1 MKNLWCNY
9 SSPIHK
15 SSCDRRDTDCIKASL
30 IGAPLVGD
38 RAIDISCLTKAS
50 LSVKNKH
57 KKHLVCID
65 PRVENYQHLASGV
78 KPGTE
83 IIVLDRTLDGVEQ
96 ITEILA
102 KRSLISSLQIVA
114 HGNEASV
121 QLGSTLL
128 NDENLPKYDLHL
140 QQWHKAFR
148 KKADI
153 LLLACRVGSG
163 KSGIAF
169 VRKLR
174 QLTGANIAASN
185 NLIGSAKLGGNWKLN
200 VTAGRVKTGIAFETK
215 TQETY
220 SAVLVSLVDESFQD
234 ASLIGPWISGVTGT
248 SDAPA
253 LTAGT
258 GTDSFPGLNI
268 DPVGSGAL
276 RLTSRTFDQSTFVIY
291 NSQVPV
297 NSGLNIVFDIFPY
310 NGTARPNL
318 AGRTGDGISFFL
330 IDGTVTPTQAG
341 GYGGSLGY
349 AQNIDTNQSGLLGGY
364 LGIGLDEFGNFSTE
378 TQGRAGGIPGG
389 RRADSVTLR
398 GSEVTQYQ
406 FLTSTFV
413 PQGIDNI
420 PDTVNPVPPNG
431 PNNTITTSREAA
443 RRRVQIILQPPTS
456 ATPNRLTVNFDLNKN
471 GLFTDEGETIIDI
484 ANLEDINGPIPATFK
499 FGFAGSTGDATNI
512 HDIRTLS
519 IQTIDVPLTTAD
531 VASTKT
537 GPAAAAPG
545 SSITYTITTVNN
557 GPNDSEN
564 VVVEDR
570 LPVGA
575 VFSSADGDGTFN
587 ETTRLVTWPTI
598 PNLPVGAT
606 ATRTVTVTTPTTLGP
621 ITNSV
626 FSSSSTIDPV
636 PGNNSGSSPDARVTT
651 TITNDIADV
660 VTVKTG
666 PATAVA
672 GSTVTYTI
680 TAANSGP
687 SPAAN
692 VAIAD
697 SIVPG
702 LTGVSVSEGG
712 TYNATTGIVTWP
724 AIASLASAASAN
736 RTVSFAVP
744 ATGGTVA
751 NTASSTSTSPDP
763 NPDNNNGTTPEARV
777 TTTIADSA
785 DVVTLK
791 TGPATA
797 TPGSTVTYTITAEN
811 TGPSTATNITITDSI
826 VPGLTGVTASN
837 GGVYNPATGIVSF
850 PPIASLADGV
860 TVSRTVRFPVPATG
874 AVSNTARST
883 STTNDPNPG
892 NNNGSQPGAT
902 VATSI
907 AATPTPTPPLP
918 PTPTPTPTPANLRP
932 IANNVNLELPPSS
945 IVAIAGLGGSDPDGS
960 IASFT
965 INTVPPA
972 SEGLIFLGNPDT
984 GGTLVTAGQILT
996 PAEIDQLFFQST
1008 ANFTTAN
1015 FTYSATDNQGATSPA
1030 SATVSAIPLNEPTP
1044 TPTPPTPPTPTP
1056 TPTPPT
1062 PTPTPTPTPPT
1073 PTPTPTPI
1081 PPTPIPP
1088 TPTPT
1093 PPTPTPTPPEPTP
1106 TPTPTPPE
1114 PTPTPTPTPTPPEP
1128 KPPTP
1133 TPTPTPPTPTPT
1145 PPEPTPTP
1153 TPPEPT
1159 PTPPTP
1165 TPAAEPTPIFNP
1177 VPEPDT
1183 NCGCDPLQQPPLIT
1197 FIPPQPSPQLNFDS
1211 NAAQL
1216 TDIQN
1221 TRIGTE
1227 GNDYLTGNQTN
1238 ELFLAQGGD
1247 DTVLGAAGSD
1257 LIFGEPQRDFIAAG
1271 GGNDIVY
1278 AGIDSDLVFG
1288 GKDNDRIFGDRNS
1301 DTLYGDRDSDTI
1313 VGDNGNNIDLTDNDG
1328 DLIFGGSS
1336 GDAIAGTQGNDTI
1349 YSGKGPD
1356 IAYGGTDNDL
1366 IWGDKGPDTLSGDN
1380 GDDSVFGGLLN
1391 SLDSDPDG
1399 FDLLTG
1405 GEGNDLLHGQEQDD
1419 TLVGGNGRDLL
1430 FGGKADDRIFGETDS
1445 DTLYGN
1451 QGSDTIIGDYGTA
1464 AGSTIATDEGDLI
1477 FGNDGG
1483 DLIGGGSGNDSIF
1496 AGKGNDLVYGGKD
1509 NDLIWGEL
1517 GADTI
1522 IGDQGDDSL
1531 YGGLQNELVSDVD
1544 GRDLLFGGD
1553 GNDFQ
1558 GGGESSDSLS
1568 GGSGNDTLRGGKDD
1582 DAVQGDAG
1590 DDSIYGDSGSDILC
1604 GGEGNDTLFGDRG
1617 QNERGAVG
1625 SDGQQDCMNGG
1636 SGDDLLYGNEG
1647 QDTQGGDEGNDTIYG
1662 GKDRDILNGGVGD
1675 DWLFGDGGDDTLIG
1689 GIGNDRFVL
1698 SANGGIDSILNF
1710 AVGTD
1715 KFVLAG
1721 GLSFEALQ
1729 INSTAN
1735 GTLLQVAETGE
1746 VLAQVFGAD
1755 NPLTSLDFFTLV
1767 P

>member
-15 SSCDRRDTDCIKASL
+15 SSCDRRDTDCIKPSL

-50 LSVKNKH
+50 LGVKTQH

-65 PRVENYQHLASGV
+65 PRVENYQHLTSGV

-96 ITEILA
+96 ITDILA

-114 HGNEASV
+114 HGNEGSV

-128 NDENLPKYDLHL
+128 KDENLPKYDRHL

-148 KKADI
+148 EKADI

-185 NLIGSAKLGGNWKLN
+185 NLIGSKKLGGNWKLN
-200 VTAGRVKTGIAFETK
+200 VTAGRVKTAIAFETK

-258 GTDSFPGLNI
+258 GTDSFPGLNL

-349 AQNIDTNQSGLLGGY
+349 AQNVDTNQSGLQGGY
-364 LGIGLDEFGNFSTE
+364 LGIGLDEFGNFSTQ
-378 TQGRAGGIPGG
+378 TQGRVGGIPGG

-420 PDTVNPVPPNG
+420 PDTVNPLPPNG
-431 PNNTITTSREAA
+431 PNNAITSSREAA
-443 RRRVQIILQPPTS
+443 RRRVQIILEPPTS

-471 GLFTDEGETIIDI
+471 GSFTDQGETIIDI

-557 GPNDSEN
+557 GPNDAEN

-687 SPAAN
+687 NAAAN

-736 RTVSFAVP
+736 RTVSFAVPVTGGPIANTASSTSTSADPNPANNNGTTPEARVTTTITDSADVVTVKTGPATAAAGSTVTYTITAANSGPSAAANVAIADSIVPGLIGVSPSDNGTYNATTGIVTWPAIVSLASATSASRTVSFAVP

-797 TPGSTVTYTITAEN
+797 AAGSTVTYTITAEN

-826 VPGLTGVTASN
+826 VPGLTGVTASDD
-837 GGVYNPATGIVSF
+837 GVYNPATGIVSF

-860 TVSRTVRFPVPATG
+860 TVSRTVRFPVPASGT
-874 AVSNTARST
+874 VSNTARST

-932 IANNVNLELPPSS
+932 IANNVNLEIPPSS
-945 IVAIAGLGGSDPDGS
+945 IVPIAGLGGSDPDGS

-965 INTVPPA
+965 INTLPPA

-1008 ANFTTAN
+1008 GNFTTANFTYSATDNQGATSPASATVSALLPSPNQPPVANNVNLEIAPSSAVPIAGLGGTDPDGSIESFTINTVPPASEGLIFLGNPDTGGTIVTPGQILTPAEIDQLFFQSTGNFTTAN

-1044 TPTPPTPPTPTP
+1044 TPTPTPPTPPTPTPPTPTPTPAPEPTP

-1062 PTPTPTPTPPT
+1062 PTPTPAPEPTPTPTPPTPTPPTPTPPTPTPPTSPTPTPTSPTPTPPTPTPPTPTPTPAPEPTPTPTSPTPTSPTPPTPTPPT
-1073 PTPTPTPI
+1073 PTPTPTPA
-1081 PPTPIPP
+1081 
-1088 TPTPT
+1088 
-1093 PPTPTPTPPEPTP
+1093 PEPT
-1106 TPTPTPPE
+1106 
-1114 PTPTPTPTPTPPEP
+1114 
-1128 KPPTP
+1128 
-1133 TPTPTPPTPTPT
+1133 
-1145 PPEPTPTP
+1145 
-1153 TPPEPT
+1153 
-1159 PTPPTP
+1159 PTP
-1165 TPAAEPTPIFNP
+1165 TPAAEPTPI
-1177 VPEPDT
+1177 
-1183 NCGCDPLQQPPLIT
+1183 
-1197 FIPPQPSPQLNFDS
+1197 
-1211 NAAQL
+1211 
-1216 TDIQN
+1216 
-1221 TRIGTE
+1221 
-1227 GNDYLTGNQTN
+1227 
-1238 ELFLAQGGD
+1238 
-1247 DTVLGAAGSD
+1247 
-1257 LIFGEPQRDFIAAG
+1257 
-1271 GGNDIVY
+1271 
-1278 AGIDSDLVFG
+1278 
-1288 GKDNDRIFGDRNS
+1288 
-1301 DTLYGDRDSDTI
+1301 
-1313 VGDNGNNIDLTDNDG
+1313 
-1328 DLIFGGSS
+1328 
-1336 GDAIAGTQGNDTI
+1336 
-1349 YSGKGPD
+1349 
-1356 IAYGGTDNDL
+1356 
-1366 IWGDKGPDTLSGDN
+1366 
-1380 GDDSVFGGLLN
+1380 
-1391 SLDSDPDG
+1391 
-1399 FDLLTG
+1399 
-1405 GEGNDLLHGQEQDD
+1405 
-1419 TLVGGNGRDLL
+1419 
-1430 FGGKADDRIFGETDS
+1430 
-1445 DTLYGN
+1445 
-1451 QGSDTIIGDYGTA
+1451 
-1464 AGSTIATDEGDLI
+1464 
-1477 FGNDGG
+1477 
-1483 DLIGGGSGNDSIF
+1483 
-1496 AGKGNDLVYGGKD
+1496 
-1509 NDLIWGEL
+1509 
-1517 GADTI
+1517 
-1522 IGDQGDDSL
+1522 
-1531 YGGLQNELVSDVD
+1531 
-1544 GRDLLFGGD
+1544 
-1553 GNDFQ
+1553 
-1558 GGGESSDSLS
+1558 
-1568 GGSGNDTLRGGKDD
+1568 
-1582 DAVQGDAG
+1582 
-1590 DDSIYGDSGSDILC
+1590 
-1604 GGEGNDTLFGDRG
+1604 
-1617 QNERGAVG
+1617 
-1625 SDGQQDCMNGG
+1625 
-1636 SGDDLLYGNEG
+1636 
-1647 QDTQGGDEGNDTIYG
+1647 
-1662 GKDRDILNGGVGD
+1662 
-1675 DWLFGDGGDDTLIG
+1675 
-1689 GIGNDRFVL
+1689 
-1698 SANGGIDSILNF
+1698 
-1710 AVGTD
+1710 
-1715 KFVLAG
+1715 
-1721 GLSFEALQ
+1721 
-1729 INSTAN
+1729 
-1735 GTLLQVAETGE
+1735 
-1746 VLAQVFGAD
+1746 
-1755 NPLTSLDFFTLV
+1755 
-1767 P
+1767 

>member
-15 SSCDRRDTDCIKASL
+15 SSCDRRDTDCIKPSL

-50 LSVKNKH
+50 LGVKTQH

-65 PRVENYQHLASGV
+65 PRVENYQHLTSGV

-96 ITEILA
+96 ITDILA

-114 HGNEASV
+114 HGNEGSV

-128 NDENLPKYDLHL
+128 KDENLPKYDRHL

-148 KKADI
+148 EKADI

-185 NLIGSAKLGGNWKLN
+185 NLIGSKKLGGNWKLN
-200 VTAGRVKTGIAFETK
+200 VTAGRVKTAIAFETK

-258 GTDSFPGLNI
+258 GTDSFPGLNL

-349 AQNIDTNQSGLLGGY
+349 AQNVDTNQSGLQGGY
-364 LGIGLDEFGNFSTE
+364 LGIGLDEFGNFSTQ
-378 TQGRAGGIPGG
+378 TQGRVGGIPGG

-420 PDTVNPVPPNG
+420 PDTVNPLPPNG
-431 PNNTITTSREAA
+431 PNNAITSSREAA
-443 RRRVQIILQPPTS
+443 RRRVQIILEPPTS

-471 GLFTDEGETIIDI
+471 GSFTDQGETIIDI

-557 GPNDSEN
+557 GPNDAEN

-687 SPAAN
+687 NAAAN

-736 RTVSFAVP
+736 RTVSFAVPVTGGPIANTASSTSTSADPNPANNNGTTPEARVTTTITDSADVVTVKTGPATAAAGSTVTYTITAANSGPSAAANVAIADSIVPGLIGVSPSDNGTYNATTGIVTWPAIVSLASATSASRTVSFAVP

-797 TPGSTVTYTITAEN
+797 AAGSTVTYTITAEN

-826 VPGLTGVTASN
+826 VPGLTGVTASDD
-837 GGVYNPATGIVSF
+837 GVYNPATGIVSF

-860 TVSRTVRFPVPATG
+860 TVSRTVRFPVPASGT
-874 AVSNTARST
+874 VSNTARST

-932 IANNVNLELPPSS
+932 IANNVNLEIPPSS
-945 IVAIAGLGGSDPDGS
+945 IVPIAGLGGSDPDGS
-960 IASFT
+960 IASFTINTLPPASEGLIFLGNPDTGGTIVTPGQILTPAEIDQLFFQSTGNFTTANFTYSATDNQGATSPASATVSALLPSPNQPPVANNVNLEIAPSSAVPIAGLGGTDPDGSIESFT

-984 GGTLVTAGQILT
+984 GGTIVTPGQILT

-1008 ANFTTAN
+1008 GNFTTAN

-1044 TPTPPTPPTPTP
+1044 TPTPTPPTPPTPTPPTPTPTPAPEPTP

-1062 PTPTPTPTPPT
+1062 PTPTPAPEPTPTPTPPTPTPPTPTPPTPTPPTSPTPTPTSPTPTPPTPTPPTPTPTPAPEPTPTPTSPTPTSPTPPTPTPPT
-1073 PTPTPTPI
+1073 PTPTPTPA
-1081 PPTPIPP
+1081 
-1088 TPTPT
+1088 
-1093 PPTPTPTPPEPTP
+1093 PEPT
-1106 TPTPTPPE
+1106 
-1114 PTPTPTPTPTPPEP
+1114 
-1128 KPPTP
+1128 
-1133 TPTPTPPTPTPT
+1133 
-1145 PPEPTPTP
+1145 
-1153 TPPEPT
+1153 
-1159 PTPPTP
+1159 PTP
-1165 TPAAEPTPIFNP
+1165 TPAAEPTPI
-1177 VPEPDT
+1177 
-1183 NCGCDPLQQPPLIT
+1183 
-1197 FIPPQPSPQLNFDS
+1197 
-1211 NAAQL
+1211 
-1216 TDIQN
+1216 
-1221 TRIGTE
+1221 
-1227 GNDYLTGNQTN
+1227 
-1238 ELFLAQGGD
+1238 
-1247 DTVLGAAGSD
+1247 
-1257 LIFGEPQRDFIAAG
+1257 
-1271 GGNDIVY
+1271 
-1278 AGIDSDLVFG
+1278 
-1288 GKDNDRIFGDRNS
+1288 
-1301 DTLYGDRDSDTI
+1301 
-1313 VGDNGNNIDLTDNDG
+1313 
-1328 DLIFGGSS
+1328 
-1336 GDAIAGTQGNDTI
+1336 
-1349 YSGKGPD
+1349 
-1356 IAYGGTDNDL
+1356 
-1366 IWGDKGPDTLSGDN
+1366 
-1380 GDDSVFGGLLN
+1380 
-1391 SLDSDPDG
+1391 
-1399 FDLLTG
+1399 
-1405 GEGNDLLHGQEQDD
+1405 
-1419 TLVGGNGRDLL
+1419 
-1430 FGGKADDRIFGETDS
+1430 
-1445 DTLYGN
+1445 
-1451 QGSDTIIGDYGTA
+1451 
-1464 AGSTIATDEGDLI
+1464 
-1477 FGNDGG
+1477 
-1483 DLIGGGSGNDSIF
+1483 
-1496 AGKGNDLVYGGKD
+1496 
-1509 NDLIWGEL
+1509 
-1517 GADTI
+1517 
-1522 IGDQGDDSL
+1522 
-1531 YGGLQNELVSDVD
+1531 
-1544 GRDLLFGGD
+1544 
-1553 GNDFQ
+1553 
-1558 GGGESSDSLS
+1558 
-1568 GGSGNDTLRGGKDD
+1568 
-1582 DAVQGDAG
+1582 
-1590 DDSIYGDSGSDILC
+1590 
-1604 GGEGNDTLFGDRG
+1604 
-1617 QNERGAVG
+1617 
-1625 SDGQQDCMNGG
+1625 
-1636 SGDDLLYGNEG
+1636 
-1647 QDTQGGDEGNDTIYG
+1647 
-1662 GKDRDILNGGVGD
+1662 
-1675 DWLFGDGGDDTLIG
+1675 
-1689 GIGNDRFVL
+1689 
-1698 SANGGIDSILNF
+1698 
-1710 AVGTD
+1710 
-1715 KFVLAG
+1715 
-1721 GLSFEALQ
+1721 
-1729 INSTAN
+1729 
-1735 GTLLQVAETGE
+1735 
-1746 VLAQVFGAD
+1746 
-1755 NPLTSLDFFTLV
+1755 
-1767 P
+1767 